1 MSLLIND
8 DFCSRSSQRFRTLRE
23 GKRRDL
29 PASGGLGEKTI
40 NQQAHKWRHKM
51 DRMKI
56 LLVDDEQEFV
66 TTLAERLELRN
77 MNVSIATDGEAAL
90 GFVENDP
97 PQVVVLDVMMPGLSG
112 LEVLEKIKAMDSK
125 IQVILLTGHGATKDG
140 IRGMQLGAFDY
151 LIKPIDIDELIEKL
165 NEAIKSMA

>member
-1 MSLLIND
+1 MN
-8 DFCSRSSQRFRTLRE
+8 
-23 GKRRDL
+23 
-29 PASGGLGEKTI
+29 
-40 NQQAHKWRHKM
+40 
-51 DRMKI
+51 RMKI

-77 MNVSIATDGEAAL
+77 MNVSVAMDGETAL
-90 GFVENDP
+90 GIIENDP
-97 PQVVVLDVMMPGLSG
+97 PQIVVLDVMMPGLSG
-112 LEVLEKIKAMDSK
+112 MEVLEKIKAMDSK

-165 NEAIKSMA
+165 NEAAKHMA

>member
-1 MSLLIND
+1 LFKIKSKIP
-8 DFCSRSSQRFRTLRE
+8 DFE
-23 GKRRDL
+23 GGGKRRDL
-29 PASGGLGEKTI
+29 SASGGLGEKTI
-40 NQQAHKWRHKM
+40 NQQAHKWRYKM

-56 LLVDDEQEFV
+56 LLVDDEKEFV

-77 MNVSIATDGEAAL
+77 MNVSIAMDGEAAL

-97 PQVVVLDVMMPGLSG
+97 PQIVVLDVMMPGLSG

-165 NEAIKSMA
+165 NEAMKKMA

>member
-1 MSLLIND
+1 
-8 DFCSRSSQRFRTLRE
+8 
-23 GKRRDL
+23 
-29 PASGGLGEKTI
+29 
-40 NQQAHKWRHKM
+40 M
-51 DRMKI
+51 DRIKI

-77 MNVSIATDGEAAL
+77 MKVSIAMDGETAL
-90 GFVENDP
+90 GIVENNP

-112 LEVLEKIKAMDSK
+112 LEVLEKIKVMDFK

-151 LIKPIDIDELIEKL
+151 LIKPIDIDELIKKL
-165 NEAIKSMA
+165 NEAVKSMA

>member
-1 MSLLIND
+1 MN
-8 DFCSRSSQRFRTLRE
+8 
-23 GKRRDL
+23 
-29 PASGGLGEKTI
+29 
-40 NQQAHKWRHKM
+40 
-51 DRMKI
+51 RMKI

-77 MNVSIATDGEAAL
+77 MNVSIAMDGEAAL
-90 GFVENDP
+90 GIVENDP
-97 PQVVVLDVMMPGLSG
+97 PPPQIVVLDVMMPGLSG
-112 LEVLEKIKAMDSK
+112 MEVLEKIKAMDSK

-165 NEAIKSMA
+165 LAEAAKHMA